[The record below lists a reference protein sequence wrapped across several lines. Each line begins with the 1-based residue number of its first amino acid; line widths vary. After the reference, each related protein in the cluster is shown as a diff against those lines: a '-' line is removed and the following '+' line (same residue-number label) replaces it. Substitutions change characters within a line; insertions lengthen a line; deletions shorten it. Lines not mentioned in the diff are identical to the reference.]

1 MNNIIS
7 LDLNQLI
14 DLSLSIK
21 LNLINKIKILLKDK
35 SSSIRFIAMQIAEK
49 LKLKDELLKIGINDP
64 YKENRKFVIK
74 VSEINH
80 INIKMLFDKLY
91 DADYEIR
98 LETLKKIYE
107 YGFMN
112 LTLEF
117 KRIILFL
124 TVTDRVKQ
132 IRNFSMNSIQSF
144 IKEFGIEQI
153 MDIIELEFLNI
164 KQQKEL
170 HIFLRELC
178 MDFENIDLENM
189 ISQQFLQYLLVK
201 SENSSKILLA
211 RILIEALFKKNQS
224 ILFKI
229 LPASELIALLEY
241 QHPFFQ
247 FFFTQNILK
256 ICACLETQEE

>member
-98 LETLKKIYE
+98 LETLKKIV
-107 YGFMN
+107 
-112 LTLEF
+112 
-117 KRIILFL
+117 LF
-124 TVTDRVKQ
+124 
-132 IRNFSMNSIQSF
+132 F
-144 IKEFGIEQI
+144 IK
-153 MDIIELEFLNI
+153 N
-164 KQQKEL
+164 
-170 HIFLRELC
+170 H
-178 MDFENIDLENM
+178 
-189 ISQQFLQYLLVK
+189 
-201 SENSSKILLA
+201 
-211 RILIEALFKKNQS
+211 
-224 ILFKI
+224 
-229 LPASELIALLEY
+229 
-241 QHPFFQ
+241 
-247 FFFTQNILK
+247 
-256 ICACLETQEE
+256 